1 MKQKIQAKEKI
12 WIFNITSSVHMLQLG
27 NPVQK
32 QPIRNPYVMDNTS
45 QLLRIIIIIICFTLN
60 YIIFTRK
67 WV

>member
-32 QPIRNPYVMDNTS
+32 QPIRNPYVMDNTNYE
-45 QLLRIIIIIICFTLN
+45 LLLLLFVLH
-60 YIIFTRK
+60 
-67 WV
+67 